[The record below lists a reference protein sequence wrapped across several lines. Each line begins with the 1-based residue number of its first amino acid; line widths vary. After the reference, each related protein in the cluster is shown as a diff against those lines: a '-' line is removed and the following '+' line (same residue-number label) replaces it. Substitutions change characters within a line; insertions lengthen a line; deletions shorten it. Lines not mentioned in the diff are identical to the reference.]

1 MCTEK
6 NDTAEGI
13 LIQVWENGPYTIE
26 GPFTLNG
33 EQPGIQNAL
42 CRCGNSKTKPFC
54 DGSHLLSDFKADGKS
69 AETPSPPRRESGK
82 TLSIASFPQGPF
94 QIDGNSLLHGKEE
107 IASDKSKPVFLCRCG
122 QSSNKPFCDGSHKAI
137 EFDG

>member
-1 MCTEK
+1 MCTEQ

-13 LIQVWENGPYTIE
+13 MIQVWENGPYTIE
-26 GPFTLNG
+26 GPFTVNG
-33 EQPGIQNAL
+33 
-42 CRCGNSKTKPFC
+42 
-54 DGSHLLSDFKADGKS
+54 DGKS
-69 AETPSPPRRESGK
+69 AETPSPPPRENGK

-94 QIDGNSLLHGKEE
+94 QIDGNCLLHGKEE

-137 EFDG
+137 EFDE